1 MNLIL
6 HYRTDFEKRVKCQV
20 INKKSEQLFEARFNP
35 STVYLN
41 HDLDLDLKDKSNKKT
56 SVTCIAEETY
66 PEPIFEWIINDKS
79 RTGSTKVVVLGDKT
93 YKSTIELEVN
103 RDDPKTNVTCEA
115 YHQGL
120 LPKKQDSKIIEAT
133 FYPFDMNPTKFF
145 SLSPGYSTSI
155 ALSFKANPKPEHVS
169 LRFGQEVNL
178 TSHNVTLN
186 KDFQYDLTLEFDL
199 TEDMI
204 EEDGTL
210 ELDQSSIGIT
220 LYDLSKEDLYE
231 RAQFKKSMIGVGVAI
246 GLILC
251 VMFYIFTVRHRGSGL
266 ISTSSKIVFWFR
278 NRFADI
284 D

>member
-1 MNLIL
+1 M
-6 HYRTDFEKRVKCQV
+6 VKCQV
-20 INKKSEQLFEARFNP
+20 INKKDEQQFVARFNP
-35 STVYLN
+35 STVYL
-41 HDLDLDLKDKSNKKT
+41 DSIPDLDLKDKLSKKT

-66 PEPIFEWIINDKS
+66 PEPIFEWMINGKS

-93 YKSTIELEVN
+93 YKSTFELEVD
-103 RDDPKTNVTCEA
+103 RDDPKTNVTCQA

-120 LPKKQDSKIIEAT
+120 SPKKQDSKIIEAT

-155 ALSFKANPKPEHVS
+155 TLSFKANPQPQLVS
-169 LRFGQEVNL
+169 LRFGEKQVNL
-178 TSHNVTLN
+178 IKNVTKT
-186 KDFQYDLTLEFDL
+186 KDFQFDLTLEFFL
-199 TEDMI
+199 NQDMI

-210 ELDQSSIGIT
+210 QLDQSSIGIT

-231 RAQFKKSMIGVGVAI
+231 RAQFKKSMIGVGVVI